1 MERIKNKDE
10 FIKGVNEGKTEFK
23 TKNPKL
29 KLELSAVE
37 SLQKILP
44 YISKDRK
51 IARQEL
57 DVVKQAEK
65 HDFIF
70 KMAIALCGL
79 ALVLGV
85 LYFLKDKNLLIKTKG
100 KLFGEM
106 EIAITPAEPAP
117 KKPRYKDVGNGVRL
131 EYPEES

>member
-1 MERIKNKDE
+1 MERVKNKDE

-23 TKNPKL
+23 TSSPKL

-51 IARQEL
+51 IAKQEL

-70 KMAIALCGL
+70 KLTIALCGFAL
-79 ALVLGV
+79 ALGI
-85 LYFLKDKNLLIKTKG
+85 LYFLKDKNLFIKTSKG
-100 KLFGEM
+100 SLFGEM
-106 EIAITPAEPAP
+106 EISLTPAKPAP

-131 EYPEES
+131 KYPDE